1 MEDDLNDLSMAELR
15 SRMEGYLEQI
25 RIERAAKGPRPWTSW
40 LPAAQEARA
49 LAAGAAW
56 PTNVFASFLEIPKKQ
71 DPVSDDE
78 LKALDKFVEGPV
90 EVKRQRVEGVS
101 SEATQA
107 VQALWAMD
115 FGIEWANPFRMRLTR
130 EACDAFGMHDYFD
143 VVPDPMDLDLIRQKL
158 ERKEYAAD
166 ADVRADVALIGANA
180 ARYHTRDS
188 PLVSF
193 ADDLLRTFDAKLMAA
208 GLRVG

>member
-1 MEDDLNDLSMAELR
+1 MDELSMAELR
-15 SRMEGYLEQI
+15 SRMEENLERI
-25 RIERAAKGPRPWTSW
+25 RIERAAKGPQPWTSW

-49 LAAGAAW
+49 LAAGATW
-56 PTNVFASFLEIPKKQ
+56 PTDVFAAFLDKPKKA

-78 LKALDKFVEGPV
+78 LKAFDKFVEGPV
-90 EVKRQRVEGVS
+90 EVKRQRLAVS
-101 SEATQA
+101 SEAVEA

-115 FGIEWANPFRMRLTR
+115 FGVEWANPFRMRLTR
-130 EACDAFGMHDYFD
+130 EACEAFGMHDYFD
-143 VVPDPMDLDLIRQKL
+143 VVPDPMDLDLIREKL
-158 ERKEYAAD
+158 EAKKYVSD
-166 ADVRADVALIGANA
+166 VDVRADIALIGANA

-208 GLRVG
+208 GLPVS